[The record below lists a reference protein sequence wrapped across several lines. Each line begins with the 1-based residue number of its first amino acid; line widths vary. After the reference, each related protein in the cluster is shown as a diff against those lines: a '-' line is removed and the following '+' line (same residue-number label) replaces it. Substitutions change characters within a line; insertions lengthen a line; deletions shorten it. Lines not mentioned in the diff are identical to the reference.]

1 MKKNYN
7 KPIIEVEDISS
18 STVIALEL
26 STGNKG
32 VVDFIGNPGDSTGW
46 TDLFD

>member
-7 KPIIEVEDISS
+7 KPIIEVENISS

-26 STGNKG
+26 STGQNG
-32 VVDFIGNPGDSTGW
+32 VVDFNDNPGDSTGW
-46 TDLFD
+46 TDLFN